1 LSLCHGQK
9 VVPNYFTPQKTR
21 KRLHSSSPTKRQT
34 KRKSKLKSS
43 KETPLLSKVVT
54 SIPSPLSINSS
65 YSTCSLNL
73 SRSPMSS
80 NDTRQSKRQPKKRKF
95 FGYESSDE
103 EKLENGDSSFLVQP
117 LSLHIP
123 SVTKKKQKRKPK
135 PVSPLQHQHTAT
147 KLTQSHQTRPI
158 VDVRIS
164 KIVIPPDVTDNTD
177 SDSGNLV
184 IELPK
189 FVEQKAVQSTERLY
203 CHCRCPY
210 DEVSEMIACD
220 NPKCRVEWFHF
231 DCVGITVAPKGN
243 WYCPDCR

>member
-1 LSLCHGQK
+1 L
-9 VVPNYFTPQKTR
+9 
-21 KRLHSSSPTKRQT
+21 
-34 KRKSKLKSS
+34 
-43 KETPLLSKVVT
+43 
-54 SIPSPLSINSS
+54 I
-65 YSTCSLNL
+65 
-73 SRSPMSS
+73 
-80 NDTRQSKRQPKKRKF
+80 
-95 FGYESSDE
+95 
-103 EKLENGDSSFLVQP
+103 
-117 LSLHIP
+117 
-123 SVTKKKQKRKPK
+123 
-135 PVSPLQHQHTAT
+135 
-147 KLTQSHQTRPI
+147 QSHQTRPI

-220 NPKCRVEWFHF
+220 NPNCRVEWFHF